1 MMMSISKSLPF
12 NAETNPEQVAQKLW
26 ESPVHDDHKTFTAI
40 IRRALKNPRT
50 AAPHSG
56 KSADGGTHPDKKDS
70 HFLHSRGSLV
80 SKRPVSALFRGP
92 FGRTALM
99 TLLAS
104 GRALLC
110 CSALRK
116 ERVSG

>member
-1 MMMSISKSLPF
+1 
-12 NAETNPEQVAQKLW
+12 
-26 ESPVHDDHKTFTAI
+26 
-40 IRRALKNPRT
+40 
-50 AAPHSG
+50 
-56 KSADGGTHPDKKDS
+56 
-70 HFLHSRGSLV
+70 LHSRGSLV